1 MQTNMGSSLDNMGSN
16 IGSSLDN
23 PDSSLDGAGS
33 AASYAYAARYLY
45 SDTVVMND
53 NFLRLSARQDA
64 FQTPLSSSIAT
75 TPAARLIQYNDRLGN
90 PTHRLR
96 LTAPHDRLVILAIGS
111 VRLRNAPAAPADI
124 PIPDLAYDAD
134 CEDYLTPTPMVAPE
148 RVADAARAIVGAPQT
163 LLHSVQSVVDW
174 VYSNITYIRG
184 STTVATT
191 AEQVLASRQ
200 GVCQDM
206 THLSLGMLR
215 ALGIPAR
222 YCSGLL
228 SVDIGETHAWLEFL
242 HPQLGWL
249 PSDPTRGLHIASN
262 ADLVKFAVGRD
273 YTQASPIEGTF
284 VSTGSGW
291 LDITAA
297 QVIRSPQPVSFDDA
311 LNLIENPPAVL
322 QRQQQGI
329 APIAPYE
336 QNPNTQ

>member
-1 MQTNMGSSLDNMGSN
+1 MQTNMGSSLDGAD
-16 IGSSLDN
+16 GDASS
-23 PDSSLDGAGS
+23 
-33 AASYAYAARYLY
+33 ASYAYAARYLY

-53 NFLRLSARQDA
+53 NFLRLSACQDA

-96 LTAPHDRLVILAIGS
+96 LTSPHNQLVILAIGS
-111 VRLRNAPAAPADI
+111 VRLRNAPAAPDDI
-124 PIPDLAYDAD
+124 PISALAYDAS

-148 RVADAARAIVGAPQT
+148 RVAHAARQIVGASQS
-163 LLHSVQSVVDW
+163 LLHSVKSVVDW
-174 VYSNITYIRG
+174 VYSNVTYIRG

-228 SVDIGETHAWLEFL
+228 STDIGETHAWLEFL

-262 ADLVKFAVGRD
+262 ADLIKFAVGRD

-284 VSTGSGW
+284 VSMGSGW

-311 LNLIENPPAVL
+311 LNLIENPPAHML
-322 QRQQQGI
+322 QQQQGI
-329 APIAPYE
+329 APIEPYE
-336 QNPNTQ
+336 QAVNRQ

>member
-16 IGSSLDN
+16 IGGSLDN
-23 PDSSLDGAGS
+23 PDSSLDSAGS

-111 VRLRNAPAAPADI
+111 VRLRNAPAAPDDI
-124 PIPDLAYDAD
+124 PIPELAYDAD

-148 RVADAARAIVGAPQT
+148 RVADAARQIVGAPQT
-163 LLHSVQSVVDW
+163 LLHSVKSVVDW

-322 QRQQQGI
+322 QQQQQGI

>member
-1 MQTNMGSSLDNMGSN
+1 MLDYMASNTGGSPANADSAPSN
-16 IGSSLDN
+16 
-23 PDSSLDGAGS
+23 AGS

-64 FQTPLSSSIAT
+64 FQTPLTSSIAT

-96 LTAPHDRLVILAIGS
+96 LTAPHTRLVILAIGS
-111 VRLRNAPAAPADI
+111 VRLRNAPAAPDDI
-124 PIPDLAYDAD
+124 PASELAYDD
-134 CEDYLTPTPMVAPE
+134 IYEDYLTPSPMVAPE
-148 RVADAARAIVGAPQT
+148 MVADVARQIVGAPQS
-163 LLHSVQSVVDW
+163 LLHSVKSVVDW

-249 PSDPTRGLHIASN
+249 PSDPTRGLRIASN

-297 QVIRSPQPVSFDDA
+297 QVIRSPDPVSFDDA
-311 LNLIENPPAVL
+311 LNLIDNPPDAL
-322 QRQQQGI
+322 QQQRQRQGI

-336 QNPNTQ
+336 QDANRQ